1 MQSNTILF
9 DVTNYHTKS
18 YNTIYPNMSQYN
30 ITQCNTVPE
39 IQRVSVAQVV
49 LQLKVLG
56 VKSPM
61 DFPYISPPSIAALK
75 KALEML
81 YLLGALNP
89 VCFTATASSSSSSS
103 SSHSFSMRNF
113 MFLSTFIFLFMFP
126 SIFFSIFAS
135 SFSSIHILLSFFSM
149 LPSLS

>member
-1 MQSNTILF
+1 MIRCNTML
-9 DVTNYHTKS
+9 
-18 YNTIYPNMSQYN
+18 
-30 ITQCNTVPE
+30 CGTVPE

-89 VCFTATASSSSSSS
+89 V
-103 SSHSFSMRNF
+103 
-113 MFLSTFIFLFMFP
+113 
-126 SIFFSIFAS
+126 FF
-135 SFSSIHILLSFFSM
+135 LLSFSF
-149 LPSLS
+149 LFLFLFILFHQFFLYDLFLIPFHFCLILLF

>member
-1 MQSNTILF
+1 MQS
-9 DVTNYHTKS
+9 
-18 YNTIYPNMSQYN
+18 
-30 ITQCNTVPE
+30 NTVPE

-89 VCFTATASSSSSSS
+89 VCFTLSMYLLRLILPPSEALFSYQSLFFLHITIHPLHFFRIIIFLLPVFILPSS
-103 SSHSFSMRNF
+103 SSH
-113 MFLSTFIFLFMFP
+113 
-126 SIFFSIFAS
+126 
-135 SFSSIHILLSFFSM
+135 LL
-149 LPSLS
+149 

>member
-1 MQSNTILF
+1 ML
-9 DVTNYHTKS
+9 
-18 YNTIYPNMSQYN
+18 
-30 ITQCNTVPE
+30 CCAVPE

-56 VKSPM
+56 VQSPM

-89 VCFTATASSSSSSS
+89 VLP
-103 SSHSFSMRNF
+103 
-113 MFLSTFIFLFMFP
+113 FLLLLFLFL
-126 SIFFSIFAS
+126 FFLF
-135 SFSSIHILLSFFSM
+135 FLSFFSF
-149 LPSLS
+149 LIPPHSLY